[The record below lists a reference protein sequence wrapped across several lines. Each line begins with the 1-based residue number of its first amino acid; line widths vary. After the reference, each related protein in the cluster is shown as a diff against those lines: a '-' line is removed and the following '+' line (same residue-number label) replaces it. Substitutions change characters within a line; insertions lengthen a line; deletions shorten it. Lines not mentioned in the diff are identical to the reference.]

1 MVNSILLLGSNT
13 LFLNSFKDYVITEK
27 KKIKL
32 FNIKDYEIIS
42 SNQKKI
48 IGEINR
54 LKPTLIFVCGGLSG
68 GIIYNLK
75 NYYKIL
81 NYNTELYQKIFNIL
95 KIAKTKKILFLS
107 ASCVYPKD
115 KKKLKETDFLTGSL
129 EITSINYSVTKI
141 LGHCFADSINKNVS
155 IIIPATIFGKYSV
168 KDIKNSH
175 VINSFIEK
183 FNSRKKIIELWGSG
197 RPKREFIYIKDLIS
211 AILFICEKKINDKII
226 NIGVQK
232 DLSIK
237 QLANTVAKVYN
248 FKGKIKWNKN
258 KPDGAMKKLLDSSK
272 IYSYGWKPKYSL
284 EKALREIKNDN

>member
-13 LFLNSFKDYVITEK
+13 LFLNSFKDYIITER

-32 FNIKDYEIIS
+32 FNIKDHEIIRS
-42 SNQKKI
+42 SQKKI
-48 IGEINR
+48 IGKINI
-54 LKPTLIFVCGGLSG
+54 LKPTLILICGGLSG

-81 NYNTELYQKIFNIL
+81 NYNTELYHKIFNIL

-129 EITSINYSVTKI
+129 EITSLNYSVTKI
-141 LGHCFADSINKNVS
+141 LGHCFANSINKNVN

-168 KDIKNSH
+168 KDVKNSH
-175 VINSFIEK
+175 VISSFIEK
-183 FNSRKKIIELWGSG
+183 FNSKKKIIELWGSG
-197 RPKREFIYIKDLIS
+197 KPKREFIYIKDLIS

-237 QLANTVAKVYN
+237 QLANTVAKVYD
-248 FKGKIKWNKN
+248 FKGKINWNKN